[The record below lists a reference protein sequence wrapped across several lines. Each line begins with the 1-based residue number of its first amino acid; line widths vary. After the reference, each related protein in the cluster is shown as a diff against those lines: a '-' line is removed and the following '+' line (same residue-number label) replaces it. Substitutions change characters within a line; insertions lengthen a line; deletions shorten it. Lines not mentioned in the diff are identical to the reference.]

1 MAKPIP
7 YNRRWQQNQQA
18 QQESQERNEPNP
30 SNGAEVSI
38 FAEGERAQRLA
49 ELLHIAFERLT
60 PQSPPSDDGTFDPDA
75 LAREYLV
82 PQEVDAFAVIH
93 ARYDGQCVGCGQ
105 PIRRDDP
112 ITRHPHWGAWVHA
125 SCRNRQQRALVR
137 YTIPAQFRTTCRF
150 CRQPINQGDRIT
162 RYPPYGWI
170 HEACAEQ
177 LDSISQNT

>member
-18 QQESQERNEPNP
+18 RQESQEGSEPNP
-30 SNGAEVSI
+30 SNGVEVSI
-38 FAEGERAQRLA
+38 FAEGERARRLV
-49 ELLHIAFERLT
+49 ELLHLACERIMPP
-60 PQSPPSDDGTFDPDA
+60 PQPSDEDAFDPDA

-112 ITRHPHWGAWVHA
+112 ITRHPNWDAWVHVN
-125 SCRNRQQRALVR
+125 CRHRQQRALAR